1 MMSRIDSQHWKIST
15 ARHFQNGR
23 HNTPKIQHCPISSKF
38 DMWVDIKDLTPVRGQ
53 DGRFLLVSNSAK
65 PRWRPEIFPLGVW
78 DFSVLP
84 SYRCLILFLTNIL
97 LKVQYFPSW
106 DTPYMK
112 YDMTH
117 ILTSLKND
125 VKGTDQGHL
134 EIRKNENKRHKDIQY
149 GWILY
154 LKKSNG

>member
-1 MMSRIDSQHWKIST
+1 MLKCPPEQYFIEIAIWNSVLDTITYVKVSSGHFELENTIKCYTIKRHKGST
-15 ARHFQNGR
+15 TGKRARRKNLR
-23 HNTPKIQHCPISSKF
+23 H
-38 DMWVDIKDLTPVRGQ
+38 LRE
-53 DGRFLLVSNSAK
+53 RFLLVSNTAE

-117 ILTSLKND
+117 ILTSLKNE
-125 VKGTDQGHL
+125 VKGT
-134 EIRKNENKRHKDIQY
+134 EKDI
-149 GWILY
+149 
-154 LKKSNG
+154 